1 MVVSGLEAKLR
12 DVKAAI
18 DVVGNAATPTFPAA
32 ATLFDI
38 LAADK
43 TEVEAVGAEAEAE
56 TEKAG
61 CEG

>member
-12 DVKAAI
+12 VVKAAI

-32 ATLFDI
+32 TLFDI
-38 LAADK
+38 LAEDK
-43 TEVEAVGAEAEAE
+43 TEVEAVGAAAAEAA
-56 TEKAG
+56 EKAG